1 MKRTILQFSK
11 FGIIGIS
18 NTAIDLVV
26 YSALTRGISFFGEH
40 YLVAAF
46 ISFVVSGINGY
57 YWSRK
62 WTFKHHSGRVHKTT
76 TRQIVKFY
84 IASAIALVLN
94 QGFLYLFIEYAE
106 ILSEVAKV
114 LSGMSAGIV
123 NFLLQKLW
131 TFSYTGDFD
140 EHEGDETIV

>member
-11 FGIIGIS
+11 FGIIGIG
-18 NTAIDLVV
+18 NTAIDLAV
-26 YSALTRGISFFGEH
+26 YAALTRGFSFFGEH

-46 ISFVVSGINGY
+46 ISFVISGVNGY

-84 IASAIALVLN
+84 IASAVALAVN
-94 QGFLYLFIEYAE
+94 QGFLYLFVDHFD
-106 ILSEVAKV
+106 ILSEIAKV
-114 LSGMSAGIV
+114 LSGMS
-123 NFLLQKLW
+123 L
-131 TFSYTGDFD
+131 
-140 EHEGDETIV
+140 